1 MKNKLYEEYA
11 SLDMQIKQLEEK
23 KKVLRD
29 QVVQDLA
36 TNELKKLETE
46 VGTFSFVERKSFV
59 FDDFAKNAIADAK
72 KNVKRVEKFMID
84 QGKGQE
90 EVQSSLR
97 FVSKER

>member
-1 MKNKLYEEYA
+1 MKNELYEEYA
-11 SLDMQIKQLEEK
+11 SLEMQIKELEDK

-29 QVVQDLA
+29 QVIQDLSA
-36 TNELKKLETE
+36 NELKKLETE

-59 FDDFAKNAIADAK
+59 FDDFAKDAIAEAK
-72 KNVKRVEKFMID
+72 KNVKKVEKFMIQ
-84 QGKGQE
+84 QGKGEE